1 MTTSPPRTRGD
12 NLYFRYKMGAVRAD
26 MTDAEIE
33 RLSDGNGRIL
43 TSLLGQR
50 ARLRNTNIDNFCRCW
65 DEWHALMQ
73 QWRQTQ
79 DNEIWQGAASGAFFR
94 SDIFD
99 VDISLQGIGHVA
111 TTGVAFGFIMGAIL
125 GFALSS
131 SVAGAVFFFAQIER
145 NTRSLLVRER
155 FEEPTQY
162 RAAPRF

>member
-1 MTTSPPRTRGD
+1 MTS
-12 NLYFRYKMGAVRAD
+12 FRRLVMGI
-26 MTDAEIE
+26 AETVAA
-33 RLSDGNGRIL
+33 LSIFFGTFVGGIY
-43 TSLLGQR
+43 
-50 ARLRNTNIDNFCRCW
+50 
-65 DEWHALMQ
+65 
-73 QWRQTQ
+73 
-79 DNEIWQGAASGAFFR
+79 GAASGAFFR

-111 TTGVAFGFIMGAIL
+111 STGVAFGLIMGAIL

-145 NTRSLLVRER
+145 NTRSLLERER